1 MLLSFLIAGF
11 IGSFQADQA
20 QQGWGFAPFN
30 AQRGVCWIMAD
41 AFAGVIVVI
50 PLQDKGAEDAID
62 CYGLPPLELFSGFGL
77 VGSINLLGRYLQ

>member
-11 IGSFQADQA
+11 IGSFQANQSQQCWCLASFYA
-20 QQGWGFAPFN
+20 QG
-30 AQRGVCWIMAD
+30 GVCWIMSD

-62 CYGLPPLELFSGFGL
+62 RYGLPSLALFSGFGL
-77 VGSINLLGRYLQ
+77 VGSIDLLGCCLQ